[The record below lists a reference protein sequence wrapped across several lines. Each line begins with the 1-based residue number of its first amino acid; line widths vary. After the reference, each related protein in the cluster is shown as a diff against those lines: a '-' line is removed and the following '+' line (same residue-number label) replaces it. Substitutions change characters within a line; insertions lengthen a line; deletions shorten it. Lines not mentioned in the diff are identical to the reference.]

1 MSDPV
6 NPNHYKRGDIECI
19 DAMKASMSGEAFKG
33 ALKANIIK
41 YVWRYEMKKGL
52 QDLLKAQWYMNRL
65 ILEEQS
71 KQEQLQEI
79 QNGF

>member
-6 NPNHYKRGDIECI
+6 NPDHYKQGDIECI
-19 DAMKASMSGEAFKG
+19 EAIKASMYPAQFEGYLKG
-33 ALKANIIK
+33 NIVK

-65 ILEEQS
+65 ILEEQN
-71 KQEQLQEI
+71 KTI
-79 QNGF
+79 QDDDWQRV

>member
-6 NPNHYKRGDIECI
+6 NPDHYKQGDIECI
-19 DAMKASMSGEAFKG
+19 EAIKASMYPAQFEGYLKG
-33 ALKANIIK
+33 NLVK

-65 ILEEQS
+65 ILEEQN
-71 KQEQLQEI
+71 KTI
-79 QNGF
+79 QDDDWQRV

>member
-6 NPNHYKRGDIECI
+6 NPDHYKQGDIECI
-19 DAMKASMSGEAFKG
+19 EAIKASMYPAQFEGYLKG
-33 ALKANIIK
+33 NIVK

-65 ILEEQS
+65 ILEEQN
-71 KQEQLQEI
+71 KTMQDDDWQRV
-79 QNGF
+79 

>member
-6 NPNHYKRGDIECI
+6 NPDHYKQGDIECI
-19 DAMKASMSGEAFKG
+19 EAIKASMYPAQFEGYLKG
-33 ALKANIIK
+33 NILK

-65 ILEEQS
+65 IVEEQS
-71 KQEQLQEI
+71 KPEQLQDL
-79 QNGF
+79 QDGF

>member
-19 DAMKASMSGEAFKG
+19 DAMKASMSDEAFKG

-65 ILEEQS
+65 ILEEQN
-71 KQEQLQEI
+71 KTMQDDDWQRV
-79 QNGF
+79 

>member
-19 DAMKASMSGEAFKG
+19 DAMKASMSDEAFKG

-65 ILEEQS
+65 IVEEQS
-71 KQEQLQEI
+71 KLEQLQEL
-79 QNGF
+79 QDGF

>member
-19 DAMKASMSGEAFKG
+19 DAMKASMSDEAFKG

-52 QDLLKAQWYMNRL
+52 QWYMNRL
-65 ILEEQS
+65 ILEEQN
-71 KQEQLQEI
+71 KTI
-79 QNGF
+79 QDDDWQRV

>member
-19 DAMKASMSGEAFKG
+19 DAMKASMSDEAFKG

-65 ILEEQS
+65 ILEEQN
-71 KQEQLQEI
+71 KTI
-79 QNGF
+79 QDDDWQRV

>member
-6 NPNHYKRGDIECI
+6 NPDHYKQGDIECI
-19 DAMKASMSGEAFKG
+19 EAIKASMYPAQFESYLKG
-33 ALKANIIK
+33 NIVK

-65 ILEEQS
+65 ILEEQN
-71 KQEQLQEI
+71 KTI
-79 QNGF
+79 QDDDWQRV

>member
-6 NPNHYKRGDIECI
+6 NPDHYKQGDIECI
-19 DAMKASMSGEAFKG
+19 EAIKASMHPAQFEGYLKG
-33 ALKANIIK
+33 NIVK

-65 ILEEQS
+65 ILEEQN
-71 KQEQLQEI
+71 KTI
-79 QNGF
+79 QDDEWQRV